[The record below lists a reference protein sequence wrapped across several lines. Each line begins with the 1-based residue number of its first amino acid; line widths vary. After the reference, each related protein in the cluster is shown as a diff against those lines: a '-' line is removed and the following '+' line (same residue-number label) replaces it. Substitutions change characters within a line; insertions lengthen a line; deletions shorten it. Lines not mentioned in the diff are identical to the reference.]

1 MFNAAIIGISGFGA
15 VHYNDFLREHAAGRI
30 HIVGATVINQE
41 EEAQKCAFLR
51 SIGCRLFTDYRE
63 MLRELSGK
71 STSASFRPASP
82 FTRR

>member
-41 EEAQKCAFLR
+41 EEA
-51 SIGCRLFTDYRE
+51 
-63 MLRELSGK
+63 
-71 STSASFRPASP
+71 
-82 FTRR
+82 